1 LTPEGNLL
9 EGTIGEKTRQCCQNL
24 EAVLKEAGSS
34 IPKVVKCNIF
44 LSDMA
49 HFAVSTPRAA
59 KTATCGGNE
68 F

>member
-1 LTPEGNLL
+1 MVEGS
-9 EGTIGEKTRQCCQNL
+9 IADKTKQCCQNL

-49 HFAVSTPRAA
+49 HFAVCASVYPNLLMT
-59 KTATCGGNE
+59 
-68 F
+68 